1 MEHDMKK
8 DFYYYY
14 ELIRLQLLHGKGI
27 DYDYAAINPAYKAA
41 AICLVKR

>member
-1 MEHDMKK
+1 MKH

-14 ELIRLQLLHGKGI
+14 SLIRLQDAYGKGI

-41 AICLVKR
+41 AICIIKR